1 MIKQDAFERI
11 LASLHEAAMDDT
23 RWSSVSALVDDAL
36 RVHGN
41 SLAVGDIHTGEDIE
55 FYFTGV
61 FFHGQQDLDMER
73 EYFDIYYPR
82 DERVPLVRQLPDS
95 QPAFISD
102 LYSEKELRSS
112 VVYNEYLKRAHAQNH
127 VSYRLD
133 EPMGSTIAWFV
144 HDPLKGGD
152 WSSAQLDSIRRLLP
166 HIRQYVRVRQAI
178 RGAGALGASLTE
190 FLDSTG
196 TGIIQLDRRGRILE
210 MNDRARDLL
219 RTGDGLY
226 DERGF
231 LFARRPEDDAQL
243 QRLLMRALPP
253 FESPCISVSTM
264 VRRVSG
270 LPLLLH
276 VNPVGGQERDFRVW
290 PVAALVLVVDLESRL
305 RVEPAV
311 VESALG
317 FSRMQSRVAVMLT
330 EGRSVPEIAAAFGRK
345 ESTIRTHVRNMFAK
359 HGLSRHAELVRLVLQ
374 LANAPETRDS
384 GRKRP

>member
-1 MIKQDAFERI
+1 MIRREAFELI

-61 FFHGQQDLDMER
+61 FFHGQRDLDMER

-102 LYSEKELRSS
+102 LYSKEELRSS

-133 EPMGSTIAWFV
+133 EPMGSSIAWFI
-144 HDPLKGGD
+144 HDPLEGGD
-152 WSSAQLDSIRRLLP
+152 WSSARLDSIRRLLP

-210 MNDRARDLL
+210 MNDSARDLL

-231 LFARRPEDDAQL
+231 LFARRPEDDTQL

-253 FESPCISVSTM
+253 SKSPCISVSTM
-264 VRRVSG
+264 VRRASG

-276 VNPVGGQERDFRVW
+276 VNPVDRQETDYGVW
-290 PVAALVLVVDLESRL
+290 PVAALVLVVDPASRRSVDPAMAGAVLGLTKMES
-305 RVEPAV
+305 
-311 VESALG
+311 
-317 FSRMQSRVAVMLT
+317 QVAVLLA
-330 EGRSVPEIAAAFGRK
+330 EGRSVAQIAAAFGRK
-345 ESTIRTHVRNMFAK
+345 ESTIRSHVKQMFAK
-359 HGLSRHAELVRLVLQ
+359 LGLSRQVDLVRLVLSLPDAQ
-374 LANAPETRDS
+374 KASIL
-384 GRKRP
+384 KV